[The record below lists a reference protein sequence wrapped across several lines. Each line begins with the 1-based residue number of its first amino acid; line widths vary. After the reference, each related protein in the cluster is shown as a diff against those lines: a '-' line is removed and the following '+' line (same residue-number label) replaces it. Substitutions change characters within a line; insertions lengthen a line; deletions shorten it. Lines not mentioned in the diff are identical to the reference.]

1 MVVILWYMYMPA
13 VAYRMMYP
21 VEPGRMVLL
30 ETVSVLVW
38 VGGWGCSNWG
48 LRLFGLGIKTVQM
61 GWFLLS
67 SHS

>member
-21 VEPGRMVLL
+21 VEPGRMVML

-38 VGGWGCSNWG
+38 VGGWGCSNG
-48 LRLFGLGIKTVQM
+48 LV
-61 GWFLLS
+61 S
-67 SHS
+67 SHFTLMMGMEQDWYDMIMI